1 MSDYR
6 LLRTSGFIAC
16 LYLYRHWRSNY
27 QEREGL
33 YPINQLN
40 FAILFCLSQTRTR
53 TLTPYH
59 VVFSEIEMREAC
71 LFSVDIG
78 GIPKAIFGIHFT
90 LTIYLIILYTA
101 LNAGV
106 ELDELNISI
115 LLYVDDV
122 ALIASD
128 EQHLQNMLDCINSVG
143 MKNDF

>member
-1 MSDYR
+1 
-6 LLRTSGFIAC
+6 
-16 LYLYRHWRSNY
+16 
-27 QEREGL
+27 
-33 YPINQLN
+33 
-40 FAILFCLSQTRTR
+40 
-53 TLTPYH
+53 

-78 GIPKAIFGIHFT
+78 GILKAIFGIHFT

-115 LLYVDDV
+115 LLYADDV
-122 ALIASD
+122 ALIAPD